1 MPRFVFQLDKLNTSD
16 TRRGEWI
23 AGHIKECEAREKRIK
38 DFEDVVTTTPTCQ
51 AMQQAHEKRLV
62 GVGGLSLPKIRHSM
76 KNRGYVCLH
85 YDHMAH
91 KRN

>member
-1 MPRFVFQLDKLNTSD
+1 
-16 TRRGEWI
+16 
-23 AGHIKECEAREKRIK
+23 
-38 DFEDVVTTTPTCQ
+38 
-51 AMQQAHEKRLV
+51 MQQAHEKRLV

-91 KRN
+91 KRNQRAARHGSGENCMMAGRICTRSCASSTIPSLPA